1 MPTLTFDPTDNQ
13 PTSEQMEAEAAALA
27 QGEKLQEA
35 FDQDRARRYE
45 QTDQENSEVNLI
57 GGKFKSQEDLLRAYE
72 ELQKKLGS
80 KTPED
85 EEDASEGPVEASE
98 SYSDEDNQEEETT
111 DSSEAVKY
119 MESLGEEYAKTG
131 TLSPEA
137 IERLSQMDQKDLIKS
152 YLEYYQK
159 SSIQAQQAQLKAD
172 QINSIK
178 ESVGGEK
185 AYGEMTAWAA
195 QNLSQEEI
203 SDFNAITNSG
213 NAAAIKFAVE
223 AMFNRYRSSEGFEA
237 PLVTGKKASSG
248 VKPYRSQAEL
258 ARDIA
263 NPLYHSDPAFRSDVE
278 QRLSVSKDLL

>member
-13 PTSEQMEAEAAALA
+13 PSSDQMEAEAAALA

-45 QTDQENSEVNLI
+45 QTDQENNEVNLI
-57 GGKFKSQEDLLRAYE
+57 GGKFKSQDDLLRAYE

-80 KTPED
+80 KSQEED
-85 EEDASEGPVEASE
+85 EDASEEPTEASE
-98 SYSDEDNQEEETT
+98 SDPEGDTQEEEATA
-111 DSSEAVKY
+111 SEAVKY

-131 TLSPEA
+131 TLSEDA

-159 SSIQAQQAQLKAD
+159 SSIQAQQAQLQVD

-185 AYGEMTAWAA
+185 AYGEMTTWAA
-195 QNLSQEEI
+195 QNLSPDEI
-203 SDFNAITNSG
+203 ADFNAITNSG
-213 NAAAIKFAVE
+213 NAPAIKFAVE
-223 AMFNRYRSSEGFEA
+223 AMFNRFRSSEGFEA
-237 PLVTGKKASSG
+237 PLLTGKKASSG
-248 VKPYRSQAEL
+248 PKPYRSQAEL

-263 NPLYHSDPAFRSDVE
+263 NPLYHSDPAFRNDVE
-278 QRLSVSKDLL
+278 ERLSISKDLL

>member
-35 FDQDRARRYE
+35 YDQDRARRYE
-45 QTDQENSEVNLI
+45 QTDQENTDVNLI
-57 GGKFKSQEDLLRAYE
+57 GGKFKSQEDLLKAYE

-80 KTPED
+80 KSQEED
-85 EEDASEGPVEASE
+85 EDPSEEPTDASESE
-98 SYSDEDNQEEETT
+98 SEQESTEEDPL
-111 DSSEAVKY
+111 SSETVKY

-131 TLSPEA
+131 TLSEDA

-159 SSIQAQQAQLKAD
+159 SSIQAQQAQLKAE

-178 ESVGGEK
+178 ETVGGEK

-195 QNLSQEEI
+195 ENLSQEEI
-203 SDFNAITNSG
+203 ADFNAITNSG
-213 NAAAIKFAVE
+213 NAPAIKFAVE
-223 AMFNRYRSSEGFEA
+223 AMFNRYRSSEGYEA
-237 PLVTGKKASSG
+237 PLLTGKKASSG
-248 VKPYRSQAEL
+248 IKPYRSQAEL

-263 NPLYHSDPAFRSDVE
+263 NPLYQSDPAFRNDVE
-278 QRLSVSKDLL
+278 ERLSISKDLL